1 LVLAKGIRVNL
12 LAKELGIESKAI
24 LQKLKEEGLS
34 DVAPNHMSTL
44 SLGLAESVRE
54 WFSNAQAGGGTA
66 VETAAHVEVATKPKT
81 SRSKKKTETPSDE
94 PPAVEST
101 ATVFVEPPAPVEPP
115 PPAPVILAP
124 PVVPVAPPPPPPAP
138 PPPPVAPS
146 PPALLKPAAVAPPA
160 VAKAPAPPPPG
171 PAAGGAP
178 PAAGAGPEHIR
189 PPRPTVTLA
198 SRGMAPPAPTE
209 RKQVAPAPQL
219 TTLQPAKIQ
228 GPRVV
233 RIEKE
238 ETVDTRGPRPPRPG
252 AGAGPGDSSDSG
264 SVTPATSRGG
274 RGAKVA
280 EDDEEETKKKAAG
293 KKGGS
298 LSSRRRGVDGRRG
311 EAMEKLKEF
320 TDADLIARRDALNAA
335 ASSRNVFD
343 SHLRQVEKRGTH
355 AQAKSVTQ
363 KGEPVTVEEPITVK
377 SLSAAL
383 GIKSSD
389 IISKLM
395 KQGVFATINQSLETE
410 AAASIALEYGIELMI
425 AQQATLEE
433 ELLEE
438 LEARPKSEE
447 NLVLRPAVVTILG
460 HVDHGKTS
468 LLDKIRNAHVAAG
481 EAGGIT
487 QHTAAWMVQLG
498 DKRVTFIDTPGH
510 QAFTAMRARGANMT
524 DVVVLVVSAAE
535 GVQPQTIESINHA
548 RAAGVPIVVALNK
561 IDRADANPDMV
572 LGQLAKEGLNP
583 IEYGGETEV
592 VRTSATTGEGIPNL
606 IETLDLQSQIMELK
620 ADPTVPARGVVI
632 ESRVD
637 EGMGPVATVLIQ
649 DGTLRA
655 GDIGLSGTG
664 FGRIRSLMN
673 DRGEIIQ
680 EAGPST
686 PVIVSGLSALP
697 SAGDKFFALDDMDR
711 ARSIAEE
718 RTSRTRET
726 ELASGNK
733 VTLET
738 LLDTMKASDIKTI
751 NLIVKGDVQG
761 SVETLTKTVTDSNTQ
776 EVRVRVIHSAV
787 GGITESDVE
796 LADASKAVIIGFH
809 VVPDEAARQMAEQRR
824 VEIRLYRVIYEIFD
838 DLKKALSGLL
848 EPEIREK
855 LHGHAEIRKV
865 YKVSKV
871 GNVGGCF
878 VTDGHIQ
885 RGSKIR
891 LIRDGV
897 VITQDLAIE
906 TLRRVKDDVKEV
918 KAGLECGIKLAGY
931 DDIKVG
937 DVLEAYIRET
947 IQRTL

>member
-1 LVLAKGIRVNL
+1 LAKGIRVNL
-12 LAKELGIESKAI
+12 LAKELGVESKAI

-44 SLGLAESVRE
+44 SVGLAESVRE
-54 WFSNAQAGGGTA
+54 WFSQAQGGGGTA
-66 VETAAHVEVATKPKT
+66 VETAPHVEVSTKTKAA
-81 SRSKKKTETPSDE
+81 RSKKKKEAGTTEDTPEAEPTATTVDA
-94 PPAVEST
+94 PPAPV
-101 ATVFVEPPAPVEPP
+101 VVEPPAAPEP
-115 PPAPVILAP
+115 PPAPVIIAP
-124 PVVPVAPPPPPPAP
+124 PIAPPPPPPPAP
-138 PPPPVAPS
+138 VALPAPPVMAP
-146 PPALLKPAAVAPPA
+146 A
-160 VAKAPAPPPPG
+160 AKAPAPAAG
-171 PAAGGAP
+171 PATGGTASP
-178 PAAGAGPEHIR
+178 SLGSEHIR

-198 SRGMAPPAPTE
+198 SRGMAPPPLE
-209 RKQVAPAPQL
+209 RKPVAQAPQL

-238 ETVDTRGPRPPRPG
+238 EVINNRGPRPSRPG
-252 AGAGPGDSSDSG
+252 AGAGAPSEST
-264 SVTPATSRGG
+264 TPAPAARGG
-274 RGAKVA
+274 RGVKPTE
-280 EDDEEETKKKAAG
+280 EDDEETKKKATG
-293 KKGGS
+293 KKGAS

-311 EAMEKLKEF
+311 EAMEKIKEF

-355 AQAKSVTQ
+355 TQAKSITQ
-363 KGEPVTVEEPITVK
+363 RGEPVEIEEPITVR
-377 SLSAAL
+377 SLSTAL
-383 GIKSSD
+383 GVKSGD
-389 IISKLM
+389 IIGKLM
-395 KQGVFATINQSLETE
+395 KQGVFATVNQSLEKDV
-410 AAASIALEYGIELMI
+410 AGALALEYGIELKI
-425 AQQATLEE
+425 AVKATMEE
-433 ELLEE
+433 ELLKEV
-438 LEARPKSEE
+438 EARRAESA
-447 NLVLRPAVVTILG
+447 NLVLRPPVVTILG

-468 LLDKIRNAHVAAG
+468 LLDKIRNANVAAG

-535 GVQPQTIESINHA
+535 GVQPQTVESINHA
-548 RAAGVPIVVALNK
+548 RAAGVPIVVAMNK
-561 IDRADANPDMV
+561 IDRSDANPDMV
-572 LGQLAKEGLNP
+572 LGQLAGQGLNP
-583 IEYGGETEV
+583 VEWGGDTEV
-592 VRTSATTGEGIPNL
+592 VRTSATTGKGIPEL
-606 IETLDLQSQIMELK
+606 IEILDLQSEIMELK
-620 ADPTVPARGVVI
+620 ADPDSLARGTVI

-649 DGTLRA
+649 DGTLKV

-664 FGRIRSLMN
+664 YGRIRSLVN
-673 DRGEIIQ
+673 DRGESIA

-686 PVIVSGLSALP
+686 PVIVSGLSSLP
-697 SAGDKFFALDDMDR
+697 MAGDKFFTLDDADR
-711 ARSIAEE
+711 AKSIAEE
-718 RTSRTRET
+718 RTLQTRAT
-726 ELASGNK
+726 DLASGNK

-738 LLDTMKASDIKTI
+738 LLDSMKAADIKTI
-751 NLIVKGDVQG
+751 NLIVKADVQG
-761 SVETLTKTVTDSNTQ
+761 SVETLTKTVTDSNTE

-787 GGITESDVE
+787 GAINESDIE

-809 VVPDEAARQMAEQRR
+809 VVPDEAARQMAEQRH

-848 EPEIREK
+848 EPEVREK

-891 LIRDGV
+891 LTRDGA
-897 VITQDLAIE
+897 VITEDLSLE
-906 TLRRVKDDVKEV
+906 SLRREKDDVKEV
-918 KAGLECGIKLAGY
+918 KAGLECGIKIAGY

-937 DVLEAYIRET
+937 DILEAYIRET
-947 IQRTL
+947 FKRTL